1 MSGTDWS
8 TRPLEDELGEVLRAE
23 LLSWPGVVLK
33 PMMGTL
39 AFWRG
44 KRMLG
49 CYVNRELSKRKPEWM
64 NAPGAP
70 TFVCVR
76 LRKEDAERAQRRKC
90 VGPASFGFRSWV
102 EVSLVSRR
110 HLEEAVRWLGV
121 AYEHPPAG
129 AKKKAARRKAAK

>member
-8 TRPLEDELGEVLRAE
+8 IRPLNDELGEVLRAE
-23 LLSWPGVVLK
+23 LLSWPGVVAK

-64 NAPGAP
+64 NALGAP

-76 LRKEDAERAQRRKC
+76 LRKEDAERALRREC
-90 VGPASFGFRSWV
+90 VNPASFGFRSWV

-110 HLEEAVRWLGV
+110 HLEEAVRWLGT
-121 AYEHPPAG
+121 AYEHSPER
-129 AKKKAARRKAAK
+129 AKKKAKQRKAGK